1 MKMDKFINSMLQL
14 IISTSNATLE
24 VPSQGPCKF
33 LDIFIYMKK
42 NYKKFIKRFIEKMD
56 LLKDFKNGTVKF

>member
-33 LDIFIYMKK
+33 LDIFIHMKK
-42 NYKKFIKRFIEKMD
+42 SYKKFIKRFIEKMD